1 MRIAPDS
8 GLYFTLN
15 GTLYLPGESVFFAD
29 IGKFVST
36 SDDRSD
42 PGTSLVCVTSN
53 VNMNCCRGM
62 DGPNSGS
69 LGEWHFPD
77 GTIVPRNS
85 DAPSANFTRSSF
97 SHQVRLNRMNN
108 ALSPNG
114 IYECRVPDGV
124 TGELVNATIILDR
137 G

>member
-1 MRIAPDS
+1 M
-8 GLYFTLN
+8 
-15 GTLYLPGESVFFAD
+15 FFAD
-29 IGKFVST
+29 IGKFVSA
-36 SDDRSD
+36 SD

-53 VNMNCCRGM
+53 INMNCCRGM
-62 DGPNSGS
+62 DGPNSKS

-108 ALSPNG
+108 ARSPNG